1 MVFPNGFLW
10 GASTSAHQV
19 EGNNLASDWWA
30 REHGDLDGAA
40 PVAMPSGD
48 AADSYH
54 RYREDMRL
62 LADAGLTAYR
72 FSIEW
77 ARIEP
82 ERGSFSLAALAHYRR
97 MIDACR
103 DLGLEP
109 LVTLHHFT
117 NPAWFTREIG
127 WGDPRSVDFFGRYVQ
142 HVLPILGDV
151 DLVGTINEPNMVAT
165 VLHDPGLEFAQGIP
179 EGHPDVTEH
188 LISAHQLAVAL
199 LRMTGKKAGWSVAT
213 LAVQAEP
220 GFEDEA
226 DEYARSRQD
235 TFLDASSGDDWVGVQ
250 AYTRTR
256 VGEGGMLSPAD
267 DAELTQ
273 TGWEFYPEALEL
285 GVRRAWERS
294 GGLPVYVTENGIAT
308 ADDSRRIAYT
318 RGALEGLE
326 RAIDDG
332 VDVRSYLHWSALD
345 NYEWG
350 TFEPTFGLIR
360 WRRDT
365 FERQAKQSL
374 GWLGDVARRNGLPA

>member
-1 MVFPNGFLW
+1 MVFPHGFLW

-19 EGNNLASDWWA
+19 EGNNVASDWWA
-30 REHGDLDGAA
+30 REHGHLEGAA
-40 PVAMPSGD
+40 AVTAPSGD
-48 AADSYH
+48 AADSFH
-54 RYREDMRL
+54 RYREDMKL

-82 ERGSFSLAALAHYRR
+82 ERGAFSRASLDHYKR
-97 MIDACR
+97 MIGTCR
-103 DLGLEP
+103 DLGLIP
-109 LVTLHHFT
+109 LLTLHHFT

-127 WGDPRSVDFFGRYVQ
+127 WKDPRSVDFFGHYVQ
-142 HVLPILGDV
+142 FVLPILREV

-165 VLHDPGLEFAQGIP
+165 VLHDPGLDFAQGIP
-179 EGHPDVTEH
+179 DADPEVTEH
-188 LISAHQLAVAL
+188 LLSAHQLGVGL
-199 LRMTGKKAGWSVAT
+199 LRSVGKKAGWSVAT
-213 LAVQAEP
+213 LGIQAEP
-220 GFEDEA
+220 GFEDQA
-226 DEYARSRQD
+226 AEYARTHED
-235 TFLDASSGDDWVGVQ
+235 AFLDASSGDDWVGVQ

-256 VGEGGMLSPAD
+256 IGAEGMLRPPD

-294 GGLPVYVTENGIAT
+294 GGRPVYVTENGIAT

-318 RGALEGLE
+318 SSALEGLE
-326 RAIDDG
+326 HAIDDG
-332 VDVRSYLHWSALD
+332 IDVRSYIHWSALD

-360 WRRDT
+360 WRTDT
-365 FERQAKQSL
+365 FERQAKRSL